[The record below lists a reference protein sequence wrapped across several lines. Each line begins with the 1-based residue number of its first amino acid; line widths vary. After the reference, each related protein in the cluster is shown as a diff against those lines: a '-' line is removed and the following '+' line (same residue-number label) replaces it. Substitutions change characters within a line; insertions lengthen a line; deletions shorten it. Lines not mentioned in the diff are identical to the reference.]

1 MSKFSGAYAEEL
13 DESLGSGFS
22 DDCIGSVDELGHY
35 ALFTDY
41 TSEETGETIHAIL
54 YTNSDG
60 FVDTTLYDTK
70 EEALKDW
77 AGIEEEYSQYV
88 NDGEEV

>member
-1 MSKFSGAYAEEL
+1 MSKFSGNYAEEL
-13 DESLGSGFS
+13 DESLGNGFS

-60 FVDTTLYDTK
+60 FVDSTLYDTK
-70 EEALKDW
+70 QIACEEW
-77 AGIEEEYSQYV
+77 IELEEMYAQY
-88 NDGEEV
+88 DADSEVD